1 MAFKDTR
8 NIKVCGQSGYNYK
21 PTPAIMLKGQWLK
34 EAGFDIGAQ
43 VKVQCENGRLVILRD
58 KAREEELEAEKAFM
72 EAETRKL
79 KARFEAEKEEIRARF
94 VAERKA
100 GYGA

>member
-34 EAGFDIGAQ
+34 KAGFDIGAQ
-43 VKVQCENGRLVILRD
+43 VKVQCENGKLVILRD
-58 KAREEELEAEKAFM
+58 KAREEELEAEAVM